1 MKTKIK
7 EYIKIGLAMSMSLAF
22 AITALIFVNKLL
34 EYKKLDDIYES
45 VGSEVL
51 DEVEKETSGV
61 LGSIENTEEEKPY
74 IPFEYN
80 HEALLSIN
88 RDGIGYLYIE
98 ALDLKL
104 PLVQTSDNN
113 YYLRR
118 AFNGEEN
125 MGGCLFE
132 DSRISKGLYAENV
145 IIYGHNMKNDTMFG
159 TLDKYTDSEFLNTD
173 ENNIIYVFTDKLV
186 KKYKIFSCYTTEP
199 SGDTFTYNFASVD
212 ELRNYAVTMKA
223 KSQYDTGVDVS
234 EANQILTLSTCA
246 TNNNKQRFI
255 VHGVLIEELIPD

>member
-1 MKTKIK
+1 MKIRIK

-22 AITALIFVNKLL
+22 AITALVFVNNLL
-34 EYKKLDDIYES
+34 EYKKIDDIYES

-51 DEVEKETSGV
+51 DEVELETSGV
-61 LGSIENTEEEKPY
+61 LGPIESTEEEKPY

-98 ALDLKL
+98 GLNLKL
-104 PLVQTSDNN
+104 PLAQTSDNN
-113 YYLRR
+113 YYLNH
-118 AFNGEEN
+118 AFNLEEN

-145 IIYGHNMKNDTMFG
+145 IIYGHNMKNGSMFG
-159 TLDKYTDSEFLNTD
+159 SLGKYSNYDFWNTD
-173 ENNIIYVFTDKLV
+173 NNSIIYVFTGKLV
-186 KKYKIFSCYTTEP
+186 RKYKVFSCYITPP

-212 ELRNYAVTMKA
+212 ELRNYAEVMKA
-223 KSQYDTGVDVS
+223 KAQYDTGVDVS

>member
-1 MKTKIK
+1 MKVNIK
-7 EYIKIGLAMSMSLAF
+7 GYIRVIIIMILALAF
-22 AITALIFVNKLL
+22 AISALILVDKLL
-34 EYKKLDDIYES
+34 EYERIDNIYDS
-45 VGSEVL
+45 VAVDVL
-51 DEVEKETSGV
+51 DETEKETSGILV
-61 LGSIENTEEEKPY
+61 SVEEPEEIKPY
-74 IPFEYN
+74 IPFEYS
-80 HEALLSIN
+80 HEELLSIN
-88 RDGIGYLYIE
+88 NDGIGYLYIE

-199 SGDTFTYNFASVD
+199 SGDTFTFNFASVD
-212 ELRNYAVTMKA
+212 ELRNYAEVMKA
-223 KSQYDTGVDVS
+223 KAQYDTGVDVS